1 MKGPVL
7 DGFHTYKDH
16 YAADLERT
24 TAKVGR
30 KQAIALCGSPSVY
43 YTEAIKEDHQRA
55 DHRQALEHKKWMA
68 QAMSHTADLLW
79 IEAGRPYYRI
89 YPDYAEVFSRTKLD
103 IPVRCIG
110 SPYRSYSIRFMAG
123 HEPVFDKVAV
133 QTLHV
138 MLVRHDYVF
147 ASLPDVTESPI
158 KEASDLSSLY
168 VRLNGTIDDK
178 DRESVIMLPISDGS
192 DELLSDRLSGMAKRR
207 EGDHPAETYADLMV
221 KLFSV
226 ALSVSFLA
234 TGGDKLIE
242 PDLLNKDFPAYLAAV
257 NRKDWTA
264 AKAIGDKSH
273 RQRNGQPGFTIGREE
288 TLLGRRTENR
298 ADEEVGEGRELAYQH
313 QRKGH
318 FHKFWT
324 GPGRDQLVVKWVS
337 QLTVRP
343 DLPLP
348 PTERVGARTLD
359 SKGTEKQI
367 LGGA

>member
-7 DGFHTYKDH
+7 NGFHTYKDL
-16 YAADLERT
+16 YTADRENL
-24 TAKVGR
+24 TAKFGR
-30 KQAIALCGSPSVY
+30 KQAAELCGSPTFY
-43 YTEAIKEDHQRA
+43 YTEAIKADHQRA
-55 DHRQALEHKKWMA
+55 DHQQPTEHKKWTA

-103 IPVRCIG
+103 IPVKHIG

-123 HEPVFDKVAV
+123 HEPVFDKVTI

-138 MLVRHDYVF
+138 MLVRHAYVF

-158 KEASDLSSLY
+158 KEESDLSSLY
-168 VRLNGTIDDK
+168 VRLNGTIEDR
-178 DRESVIMLPISDGS
+178 DRESVIMLPFRDGA
-192 DELLSDRLSGMAKRR
+192 DEFLSDRLASMAKRR
-207 EGDHPAETYADLMV
+207 EGDHPAETYSDLMI

-234 TGGDKLIE
+234 TGGDKLVE

-257 NRKDWTA
+257 NRKDWTEVR
-264 AKAIGDKSH
+264 AIGDKSH

-288 TLLGRRTENR
+288 TLLGRRAENR

-359 SKGTEKQI
+359 SKNSEKKI
-367 LGGA
+367 LGGE